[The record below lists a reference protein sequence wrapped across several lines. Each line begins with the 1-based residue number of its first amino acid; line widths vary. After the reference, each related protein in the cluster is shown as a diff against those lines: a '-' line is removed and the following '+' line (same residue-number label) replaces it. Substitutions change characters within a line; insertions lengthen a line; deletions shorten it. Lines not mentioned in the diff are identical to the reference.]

1 MESEHTLFLPVVE
14 EDEENICL
22 PLVIT
27 VVSKY
32 WGVDLPFSEAKEIS
46 KKYPNM
52 KGSIMIEGIE
62 LAERHGL
69 TSLILNSSINELK
82 KIIDMGI
89 PPIVILPGI
98 QDTVQHASVISGYD
112 ESERT
117 MIHYFPQPDTVG
129 VIPEKKF
136 DQQWSED
143 GRLMLLVAPSDI
155 LSKINPENLKTE
167 KSNRFCFLSERLRLQ
182 KKLDDAVN
190 VLKKALEI
198 DQTNSTALCLL
209 GGMLND
215 QNSPEAV
222 KYYQKSIEYNESCYL
237 AYRGL
242 GNYYLKMKDY
252 PNSEKY
258 YSKAIE
264 INPHRFGPI
273 YKNRG
278 LVRLEQNKKSEAK
291 KDFTTY
297 LSQMPNAVDK
307 NNMLEA
313 IKEL

>member
-1 MESEHTLFLPVVE
+1 MLFLPVVE

-69 TSLILNSSINELK
+69 TSLILSSSIKELK
-82 KIIDMGI
+82 KIIDLGI

-112 ESERT
+112 ETERT
-117 MIHYFPQPDTVG
+117 LIHYFPQPDTVG

-143 GRLMLLVAPSDI
+143 GRLMLLIAPSDI
-155 LSKINPENLKTE
+155 LSKLHPENIKME
-167 KSNRFCFLSERLRLQ
+167 KSNRFCFISERLRLQ
-182 KKLDDAVN
+182 KKLGDAVN
-190 VLKKALEI
+190 TLKKALEI
-198 DQTNSTALCLL
+198 DQTNSTAFCLL

-222 KYYQKSIEYNESCYL
+222 KYYQKSIEYNKSCYL

-242 GNYYLKMKDY
+242 GNYYLKIKDY
-252 PNSEKY
+252 PNAEKHY
-258 YSKAIE
+258 TKAIE
-264 INPHRFGPI
+264 INQNRFGPI

-278 LVRLEQNKKSEAK
+278 LARLEQDKKSQAK
-291 KDFTTY
+291 EDFTTY
-297 LSQMPNAVDK
+297 LNQMPNAGDK
-307 NNMLEA
+307 RNILEA
-313 IKEL
+313 VNEL

>member
-1 MESEHTLFLPVVE
+1 MESEHMLFLPVVE

-69 TSLILNSSINELK
+69 TSLILSSSIEELK
-82 KIIDMGI
+82 KIIDTGI

-112 ESERT
+112 ETERT
-117 MIHYFPQPDTVG
+117 VIHYFPQPDTVG

-155 LSKINPENLKTE
+155 LSKIHPRNTEME
-167 KSNRFCFLSERLRLQ
+167 KSNRLCFISERLRLQ
-182 KKLDDAVN
+182 KKPGDAVDA
-190 VLKKALEI
+190 LKKALEI
-198 DQTNSTALCLL
+198 DQTNSTAFCLL

-215 QNSPEAV
+215 QNSQEAV
-222 KYYQKSIEYNESCYL
+222 KYYQKSIEYNKSCYL

-252 PNSEKY
+252 PNAEKY
-258 YSKAIE
+258 YTKAIE
-264 INPHRFGPI
+264 INPNRFGPI

-278 LVRLEQNKKSEAK
+278 LARLEQDKKSEAK
-291 KDFTTY
+291 EDFTTY
-297 LSQMPNAVDK
+297 LNQMPNAVDK
-307 NNMLEA
+307 SNILEA

>member
-1 MESEHTLFLPVVE
+1 MLFLPVVE

-69 TSLILNSSINELK
+69 TSLILSSSIKELK
-82 KIIDMGI
+82 KIIDTGI

-112 ESERT
+112 ETERT
-117 MIHYFPQPDTVG
+117 IIHYFPQPDTVG

-143 GRLMLLVAPSDI
+143 GRLMLLIAPSDI
-155 LSKINPENLKTE
+155 LSKLHPENIKLE
-167 KSNRFCFLSERLRLQ
+167 KSNRFCFISERLRLQ
-182 KKLDDAVN
+182 KKLSDAVN
-190 VLKKALEI
+190 TLKKALEI

-222 KYYQKSIEYNESCYL
+222 KYYQKSIEYNKSCYL

-252 PNSEKY
+252 LNAEKY
-258 YSKAIE
+258 YTKAIE
-264 INPHRFGPI
+264 INPNRFGPI

-278 LVRLEQNKKSEAK
+278 LVRLEQDKKNEAK
-291 KDFTTY
+291 EDFTTY
-297 LSQMPNAVDK
+297 LNQMPNAADK
-307 NNMLEA
+307 NNILEA

>member
-1 MESEHTLFLPVVE
+1 MLLLPVVE

-32 WGVDLPFSEAKEIS
+32 WGIDLPLLEAKEIA

-69 TSLILNSSINELK
+69 ASLILNSSIKELK

-98 QDTVQHASVISGYD
+98 HETVQHASVISGYA
-112 ESERT
+112 ETEKAI
-117 MIHYFPQPDTVG
+117 IHYFPQPDTVG
-129 VIPEKKF
+129 VIPEQKF
-136 DQQWSED
+136 DQQWAED
-143 GRLMLLVAPSDI
+143 GRLMLLVAPPDI
-155 LSKINPENLKTE
+155 LSKINPENIKME
-167 KSNRFCFLSERLRLQ
+167 KSNRFCFISERLRLQ
-182 KKLDDAVN
+182 KKLDDAIN
-190 VLKKALEI
+190 ALRKALEI
-198 DQTNSTALCLL
+198 DQKNSTAFCLL

-215 QNSPEAV
+215 QNSSEAV
-222 KYYQKSIEYNESCYL
+222 QYYQQSIEYNKSCYL

-242 GNYYLKMKDY
+242 GNYYLKIKDY
-252 PNSEKY
+252 PNAEKHY
-258 YSKAIE
+258 TLAIE
-264 INPHRFGPI
+264 INPNRFAPI

-278 LVRLEQNKKSEAK
+278 LARFEQGKKSEAK
-291 KDFTTY
+291 EDFKTY
-297 LSQMPNAVDK
+297 LEQMPNAEDK
-307 NNMLEA
+307 NN
-313 IKEL
+313 I

>member
-1 MESEHTLFLPVVE
+1 LELEHTLFLPIVE
-14 EDEENICL
+14 EDEENTCL
-22 PLVIT
+22 PLVVT

-69 TSLILNSSINELK
+69 SSLILSSSVKELK
-82 KIIDMGI
+82 KIIDTGI
-89 PPIVILPGI
+89 PPIVILPGV

-112 ESERT
+112 ETERT
-117 MIHYFPQPDTVG
+117 IIHYFPQPDTIG

-143 GRLMLLVAPSDI
+143 GRLLLLIAPSDI
-155 LSKINPENLKTE
+155 LSKVHLENIKGE
-167 KSNRFCFLSERLRLQ
+167 KSNRLCFLSEKLRLQ
-182 KKLDDAVN
+182 KKPDEAMTA
-190 VLKKALEI
+190 LKKALEI
-198 DQTNSTALCLL
+198 DETNSTAFCLI

-215 QNSPEAV
+215 QNSPDAI
-222 KYYQKSIEYNESCYL
+222 KYYQKSIDINESCYL
-237 AYRGL
+237 GYRGL
-242 GNYYLKMKDY
+242 GNYFLKTKDFS
-252 PNSEKY
+252 NAERF

-264 INPHRFGPI
+264 INPNRFGPI

-278 LVRLEQNKKSEAK
+278 LARLEQGKKIEAK
-291 KDFTTY
+291 EDFINY
-297 LSQMPNAVDK
+297 LNQMPNAADK
-307 NNMLEA
+307 TNILEA

>member
-1 MESEHTLFLPVVE
+1 MLFLPVVE

-69 TSLILNSSINELK
+69 TSLILSSSIGELK
-82 KIIDMGI
+82 KIIDSGI

-112 ESERT
+112 ETEST
-117 MIHYFPQPDTVG
+117 IIHYFPKPDTIG

-143 GRLMLLVAPSDI
+143 GRLMLLIAPSDI
-155 LSKINPENLKTE
+155 LSKLHLENIKLE
-167 KSNRFCFLSERLRLQ
+167 KSNRYCFISEKLRLQ
-182 KKLDDAVN
+182 KKLGDVVN
-190 VLKKALEI
+190 TLKKALEI
-198 DQTNSTALCLL
+198 DQTNSTAFCLL
-209 GGMLND
+209 GGMFND
-215 QNSPEAV
+215 QNSPEAI
-222 KYYQKSIEYNESCYL
+222 KYYQKSIECNKSCYL

-252 PNSEKY
+252 RNAEKFY
-258 YSKAIE
+258 TKAIE
-264 INPHRFGPI
+264 INPNRFGPI

-278 LVRLEQNKKSEAK
+278 LVRLEQDKKNEAK
-291 KDFTTY
+291 EDFLTY
-297 LSQMPNAVDK
+297 LNQMPNAVDK
-307 NNMLEA
+307 GNILEA